1 MHSLSDSLSLPPLP
15 QVEELNSLHA
25 QQVASGEIDEKK
37 KALCFS
43 YLNKGSC
50 EHGDACQFRHVAQD
64 HPDAIADRM
73 RRGEYH
79 KIPASANPMIDQNPN
94 VGYGETRICFRY
106 LNHGK
111 CDKDACTFRHLLPGH
126 PDAIADRIKS
136 GKVPDAHIMQMAQQQ
151 QQVMAQQQQQ
161 ATTQMQQATQIQ
173 QYAAQVQQYAAA
185 QQQAAYGMQQQQQP
199 PQRPSCSAS
208 CSNQAA
214 GQQQQ
219 QQQAAATAAAQ
230 RQYASAMQAAYG
242 HAGASGCYGQQPA
255 AAAAANNNGS
265 GSTSSSQWPAMPG
278 AEAAMA
284 AWMAAQQQQQAA
296 AAAMWGQYG
305 AAAAGGMGGAAPNPW
320 ASSCNP
326 LPGAPPPP
334 AGLPPPAHIQ
344 QQQVASDARICFPF
358 LNKGFCQRGAA
369 CKFRH
374 LDQSHPDAIADRLR
388 TGHTHRI
395 PVGMSATQP
404 GATAATPPGGQ
415 MAPFRYP

>member
-1 MHSLSDSLSLPPLP
+1 
-15 QVEELNSLHA
+15 
-25 QQVASGEIDEKK
+25 
-37 KALCFS
+37 
-43 YLNKGSC
+43 
-50 EHGDACQFRHVAQD
+50 
-64 HPDAIADRM
+64 
-73 RRGEYH
+73 
-79 KIPASANPMIDQNPN
+79 
-94 VGYGETRICFRY
+94 
-106 LNHGK
+106 
-111 CDKDACTFRHLLPGH
+111 
-126 PDAIADRIKS
+126 
-136 GKVPDAHIMQMAQQQ
+136 
-151 QQVMAQQQQQ
+151 
-161 ATTQMQQATQIQ
+161 
-173 QYAAQVQQYAAA
+173 
-185 QQQAAYGMQQQQQP
+185 
-199 PQRPSCSAS
+199 
-208 CSNQAA
+208 
-214 GQQQQ
+214 
-219 QQQAAATAAAQ
+219 
-230 RQYASAMQAAYG
+230 
-242 HAGASGCYGQQPA
+242 
-255 AAAAANNNGS
+255 
-265 GSTSSSQWPAMPG
+265 MPG

-305 AAAAGGMGGAAPNPW
+305 AAAAGGGMGGAAPNPW

-404 GATAATPPGGQ
+404 GAAAATPPGGQ

>member
-1 MHSLSDSLSLPPLP
+1 M
-15 QVEELNSLHA
+15 EELNSLHA

-185 QQQAAYGMQQQQQP
+185 QQQAAYGMQQPPQP
-199 PQRPSCSAS
+199 PQRPSCLAS

-255 AAAAANNNGS
+255 AAAANNNGS

-305 AAAAGGMGGAAPNPW
+305 AAAAAGGMGGAAPNPW